1 MLQLPFEHH
10 YGLGSFRHLTFWH
23 WTFQGRHF
31 VSLDVVAQVR
41 FGIVDILARGHF
53 GMVDFEISTMTK
65 RICDKTST

>member
-31 VSLDVVAQVR
+31 VSLDVSGHV
-41 FGIVDILARGHF
+41 HF
-53 GMVDFEISTMTK
+53 GTCMFWHGICHVIHEPIDFVV
-65 RICDKTST
+65 